1 MGINVMKETGA
12 PADTNCSF
20 PSLVI
25 FPACAVCMRSR
36 GMT

>member
-1 MGINVMKETGA
+1 MGMNVMKETGA
-12 PADTNCSF
+12 HADTNCSF

-25 FPACAVCMRSR
+25 FLGCAVCMCSR